1 MKGTEGFG
9 KMEEQERQGRQGVRG
24 KQEMREMR
32 AKGEKLS
39 IVETNGKG
47 E

>member
-1 MKGTEGFG
+1 MSERNKGVWENGGARET
-9 KMEEQERQGRQGVRG
+9 G